1 VTILFLNAP
10 AGGHRRGMS
19 EFSDGKHRCPW
30 LPVDRELYREYHDTE
45 WGVPTRDPRYLFEMI
60 CLEGAQSGLSWWT
73 VLQKR
78 ERYREV
84 FHHFDPVKISKM
96 TDKQLEKLMLD
107 PGIIRHRGKIFSVR
121 QNAIAWLALENPVE
135 FLWSFV
141 SGKTKRNHFKSMADF
156 PSKTPESDA
165 LSKALRK
172 AGFNFVGSTTMYALM
187 QGCGLV
193 EDHTEGCFRKN
204 QIL

>member
-1 VTILFLNAP
+1 
-10 AGGHRRGMS
+10 MS
-19 EFSDGKHRCPW
+19 AEIFSDGKHRCPW

-84 FHHFDPVKISKM
+84 FHHFEPAKVAKM
-96 TDKQLEKLMLD
+96 TDKQLEKLVLD

-141 SGKTKRNHFKSMADF
+141 GGKTKRNHFKSMTDF

-193 EDHTEGCFRKN
+193 EDHTTGCFRKRE
-204 QIL
+204 IS